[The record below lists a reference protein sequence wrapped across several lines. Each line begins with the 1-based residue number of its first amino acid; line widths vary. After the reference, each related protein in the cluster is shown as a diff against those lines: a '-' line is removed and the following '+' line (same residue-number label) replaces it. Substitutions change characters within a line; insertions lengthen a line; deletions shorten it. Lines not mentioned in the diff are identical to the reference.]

1 MIDPERLIL
10 EFKTLLS
17 IDNPSGKEASLAY
30 YLSDLFS
37 ALGYRCFFDRSGE
50 HTGSNVGN
58 LIVHIPGTI
67 PAKPIFFCA
76 HLDSVPPCEGVEYI
90 DEDGLI
96 RSAGKTVLTADDK
109 AGIAVLVELGRVLA
123 ENKFPYPPIELIFT
137 TSEEVGLLGA
147 KYLDY
152 TLMSADEGFVLDSE
166 NPEEVI
172 NQAPS
177 SYQYRLAVKGKS
189 AHAGL
194 EPEKGINA
202 IKILALI
209 LSSLPTG
216 RIDHETTANIGKIQ
230 GGTAVNIVPEFA
242 EALGEFRSHSEE
254 KIEEL
259 KRQIEN
265 TVKDIFANLPKSEN
279 GLPKYYL
286 KFDKVFQGFQIPED
300 DPLCQLVK
308 RAGERIGLSLTFKK
322 KEGGSDANVFNANSK
337 RCLILGVGMQKVH
350 TKEEFIRKRDLINS
364 ARLVLEI
371 VKLKG
376 ELSS

>member
-1 MIDPERLIL
+1 MIDEERLIL

-17 IDNPSGKEASLAY
+17 IDNPSGKEAKLAY

-37 ALGYRCFFDRSGE
+37 ALGYRCVFDRSAE
-50 HTGSNVGN
+50 HTGSDVGN
-58 LIVHIPGTI
+58 LIVYIPGTI

-76 HLDSVPPCEGVEYI
+76 HLDSVPPCEGVSYVE
-90 DEDGLI
+90 EDGII

-109 AGIAVLVELGRVLA
+109 AGIAVLVELGKVLA
-123 ENKFPYPPIELIFT
+123 ENKFPHPPIELIFT

-147 KYLDY
+147 KFLDY
-152 TLMSADEGFVLDSE
+152 NLMSADEGFVLDSE
-166 NPEEVI
+166 KPEEVI

-177 SYQYRLAVKGKS
+177 SYQYHLEVRGKS
-189 AHAGL
+189 AHAGI

-202 IKILALI
+202 IRILAFV

-216 RIDHETTANIGKIQ
+216 RIDEETTANIGKLQ

-242 EALGEFRSHSEE
+242 EAMGEFRSHSEE
-254 KIEEL
+254 KIERL
-259 KRQIEN
+259 KKEIESK
-265 TVKDIFANLPKSEN
+265 VKEIFE
-279 GLPKYYL
+279 GLPKTEEGLPSYKL
-286 KFDKVFQGFQIPED
+286 KFDKVFQGFYIPED
-300 DPLCQLVK
+300 DPLCQLVRK
-308 RAGERIGLSLTFKK
+308 AGERIGLSIALKK
-322 KEGGSDANVFNANSK
+322 KEGGSDANIFNANGK

-350 TKEEFIRKRDLINS
+350 TKEEFIRKKDLINS

-376 ELSS
+376 ELSI

>member
-1 MIDPERLIL
+1 MIDADRLIL

-17 IDNPSGKEASLAY
+17 IDNPSGKEANLAY

-90 DEDGLI
+90 DEDGII
-96 RSAGKTVLTADDK
+96 RSTGKTVLTADDK
-109 AGIAVLVELGRVLA
+109 AGIAVLIELAKVLA
-123 ENKFPYPPIELIFT
+123 ENKFPHPPIELIFT

-152 TLMSADEGFVLDSE
+152 NLMTADEGFVLDSE
-166 NPEEVI
+166 HPEEVI
-172 NQAPS
+172 NQAPT
-177 SYQYRLAVKGKS
+177 SYQYKLAVYGKS
-189 AHAGL
+189 AHAGI
-194 EPEKGINA
+194 EPEKGVNA
-202 IKILALI
+202 IRVLALI
-209 LSSLPTG
+209 LSQLPTG
-216 RIDHETTANIGKIQ
+216 RIDEETTANIGKIQ
-230 GGTAVNIVPEFA
+230 GGTAVNIVPEIA
-242 EALGEFRSHSEE
+242 EAQGEFRSHSEE
-254 KIEEL
+254 KIENL
-259 KRQIEN
+259 KAEIER
-265 TVKDIFANLPKSEN
+265 TVQEIIGNLSKSED
-279 GLPKYYL
+279 GFPKYSL
-286 KFDKVFQGFQIPED
+286 KFEKVFQGFRIPEN
-300 DPLCQLVK
+300 DPLCELVK
-308 RAGERIGLSLTFKK
+308 NAGERVGLSITFKK
-322 KEGGSDANVFNANSK
+322 KEGGSDANIFNANGK

-350 TKEEFIRKRDLINS
+350 TKEEFIRKKDLINS